1 VGAFRRLRI
10 VILPPSEARDW
21 VALTDDV
28 LPADAASAWA
38 TTPGSGAVVTFV
50 GVVRDSAEGR
60 PGVRGMTY
68 EAYEEPAVRAMRD
81 IVEELR
87 RRWPEV
93 ARVAVLH
100 RVGELDLSEVS
111 VAIVVSA
118 PHRQAAFDA
127 ASFAIDT
134 LKQSVPIW
142 KQEHWS
148 GGSDWA
154 VEQHP
159 IRPVA

>member
-1 VGAFRRLRI
+1 VLS
-10 VILPPSEARDW
+10 PPPNARDW
-21 VALTDDV
+21 ISLSDDAV
-28 LPADAASAWA
+28 PVEAAAAWA

-60 PGVRGMTY
+60 AGVTGMTY
-68 EAYEEPAVRAMRD
+68 EAYEEPAVRAMGE
-81 IVEELR
+81 IAAELR
-87 RRWPEV
+87 RQWPEV
-93 ARVAVLH
+93 SRVALLH
-100 RVGELDLSEVS
+100 RVGVLALSEVS

-118 PHRQAAFDA
+118 PHRRAAFDA